1 MIRLRRIF
9 AAILL
14 SAIWSLTASAG
25 EAPGFY
31 LLEYRPGVN
40 WNEKI
45 SWRDQPGIKAHREYL
60 ASLLDNGIMRMAG
73 EIAGGSGELV
83 LLRVGSSQQ
92 AKAIAARDPAVINR
106 ILDVDVIPWRVEM
119 STMRHIP
126 QARQPVRDADAPF
139 TLERLDPDAPI
150 NLRD

>member
-1 MIRLRRIF
+1 MGTFRSLF
-9 AAILL
+9 AAIIMLAGSPL
-14 SAIWSLTASAG
+14 SAGAE

-40 WNEKI
+40 WNSRV

-73 EIAGGSGELV
+73 EIAGGAGELV

-92 AKAIAARDPAVINR
+92 ARAVAERDPAVINR
-106 ILDVDVIPWRVEM
+106 ILDVDVIAWRVEM

-126 QARQPVRDADAPF
+126 ATRQSVRDADAPF